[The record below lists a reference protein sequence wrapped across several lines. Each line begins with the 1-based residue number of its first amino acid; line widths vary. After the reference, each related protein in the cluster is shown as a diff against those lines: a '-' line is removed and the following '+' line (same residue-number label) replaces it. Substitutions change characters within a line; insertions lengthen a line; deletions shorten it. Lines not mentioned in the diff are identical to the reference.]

1 MKILAVPF
9 RSEEGRTE
17 VNVGAACRIIREEME
32 REPADLVV
40 LPELFTAGYCS
51 LDLEPY
57 AEDLDG
63 ESMQRFRE
71 LSRELD
77 ALIGFGFAE
86 RTGER
91 RVYNSWALVEP
102 EGETHV
108 YRKTHLH
115 PTDYDKAN
123 EPDFLLPGQELDPLE
138 TRLGKIGVMI
148 CYDGCF
154 VEVPRVLALKG
165 ADLILWPSRSG
176 GYLASRSLPQVRS
189 LDNVIDIVQVE
200 GGQVGP
206 HLPLDSWSIVCSADG
221 AVLASQE
228 NDDTVFRVEL
238 DLEAG
243 RQLRASRDA
252 GAHSLYHPRRTDL
265 YGVITQPYPGQ

>member
-1 MKILAVPF
+1 MRILGVPF
-9 RSEEGRTE
+9 RSEEGQIAA
-17 VNVGAACRIIREEME
+17 NVEAACRIIRDEMRKE
-32 REPADLVV
+32 SVDLVV

-63 ESMQRFRE
+63 DSMRSFGE
-71 LSRELD
+71 LSQELD
-77 ALIGFGFAE
+77 TVIGFGFAE
-86 RTGER
+86 RSGER

-102 EGETHV
+102 GGATHV

-115 PTDYDKAN
+115 PTGYDRAN
-123 EPDFLLPGQELDPLE
+123 EPDFLLPGQSLE
-138 TRLGKIGVMI
+138 PFDTRLGKIGVMI
-148 CYDGCF
+148 CHDGCF

-206 HLPLDSWSIVCSADG
+206 HLPLDSWSVVCSANG